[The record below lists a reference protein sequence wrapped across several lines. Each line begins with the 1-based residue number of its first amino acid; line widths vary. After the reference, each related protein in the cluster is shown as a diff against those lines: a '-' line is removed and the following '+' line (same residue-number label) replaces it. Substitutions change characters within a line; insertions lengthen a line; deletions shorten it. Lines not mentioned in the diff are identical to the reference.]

1 MLSIQSLSNCP
12 SGIICSSMILCPNAK
27 INLGLEVVRRREDGY
42 HDIETV
48 FVPVP
53 SLRDVLEVVRADE
66 PGLKVYGLACDVPA
80 EKNLC
85 FKAFRLM
92 QERFGIGGV
101 NIFLYKNI
109 PMGAGLG
116 GGSSDAA
123 FTLVALNEVF
133 ELGLTDEC
141 LAEMASELGSD
152 CPFFIYNRPMF
163 ASGRGEILTP
173 YPLDLSGYHI
183 EVVTP
188 GIHISTAEA
197 YAGVDAVKGLDV
209 TASHDM
215 AQEKHVDTAKSTS
228 FRTSIAVGESSRP
241 GAHSEEQV
249 CAAEISLRF
258 IEAKQSLLAASAGH
272 TETYAHPESTI
283 NAVSLRDKLNLD
295 INTWRENVVNDFEAY
310 AFAKYPILADIKQ
323 SLYDR
328 GAVYASM
335 TGSGSA
341 IYGIFP
347 D

>member
-1 MLSIQSLSNCP
+1 
-12 SGIICSSMILCPNAK
+12 MILCPNAK

-42 HDIETV
+42 HDIETL

-53 SLRDVLEVVRADE
+53 GLRDVLEVVKADE
-66 PGLKVYGLACDVPA
+66 PDLKVYGMACDVPA

-92 QERFGIGGV
+92 QERCGIGNV

-133 ELGLTDEC
+133 EVGLSNEQ
-141 LAEMASELGSD
+141 LAGMAAELGSD
-152 CPFFIYNRPMF
+152 CPFFVYNRPMF
-163 ASGRGEILTP
+163 ASGRGEILEP

-197 YAGVDAVKGLDV
+197 YSGVDAIKFATGPG
-209 TASHDM
+209 
-215 AQEKHVDTAKSTS
+215 VDNCSD
-228 FRTSIAVGESSRP
+228 
-241 GAHSEEQV
+241 
-249 CAAEISLRF
+249 SLKDRLT
-258 IEAKQSLLAASAGH
+258 Q
-272 TETYAHPESTI
+272 
-283 NAVSLRDKLNLD
+283 D
-295 INTWRENVVNDFEAY
+295 IFLWRENVVNDFEAY
-310 AFAKYPILADIKQ
+310 AFAKYPTLADIKN
-323 SLYDR
+323 SLYER

-341 IYGIFP
+341 LYGIFP
-347 D
+347 K